1 MRKIQRGGKDCDYET
16 ESRERERGDEA
27 PKRMTLSRS
36 RREQG
41 VGS

>member
-1 MRKIQRGGKDCDYET
+1 MKKRKRGGKDCDYET
-16 ESRERERGDEA
+16 ESRERERGDEG
-27 PKRMTLSRS
+27 PKRMALSRS